1 MGFITPGISP
11 GAGGVTTAA
20 SLDAALTAA
29 RASASS
35 GDLYEDTSTGI
46 VYAYLDEGG
55 GILIPT
61 FASNVIS
68 EYIDNAVGDGKA
80 YVQTSDAEA
89 DFVARGWVAAVSG
102 TGSVSKVAGADCV
115 ITTGG
120 TGAGAQAKITF
131 APTTFPSRLAILAR
145 ISSYA
150 DDGVNTTRIIVR
162 DNVKDLRIGF
172 EASNVLTLH
181 SSGTTVG
188 GGRVTTDGGAFW
200 VFCMIDLSSASGV
213 QYLVNLSDPTRQMRA
228 SVQSDLTAS
237 TTGVLLGVFAGLS
250 ARTATAE
257 IRAKEV
263 HFFKVDAP

>member
-11 GAGGVTTAA
+11 GAGGATTAA

-35 GDLYEDTSTGI
+35 GDLYEDTSTGR
-46 VYAYLDEGG
+46 VYAYLDEGPG
-55 GILIPT
+55 LLVPADV
-61 FASNVIS
+61 FDVIS
-68 EYIDNAVGDGKA
+68 GYVSNASGDA

-89 DFVARGWVAAVSG
+89 DFVARGWVAAESG

-115 ITTGG
+115 LTTGG

-131 APTTFPSRLAILAR
+131 APTTYPSRLAIMAR
-145 ISSYA
+145 VSSYA
-150 DDGVNTTRIIVR
+150 DDGVNTTRFIVR
-162 DNVKDLRIGF
+162 DNVKDLRLGL

-188 GGRVTTDGGAFW
+188 GGRVTTDGNAFW
-200 VFCMIDLSSASGV
+200 IFCMIDLSSANGV

-228 SVQSDLTAS
+228 SVQSDLSAS
-237 TTGVLLGVFAGLS
+237 TTEVLGVFAGLS
-250 ARTATAE
+250 ARAATAF
-257 IRAKEV
+257 INTAEV
-263 HFFKVDAP
+263 HFLGVSAP

>member
-1 MGFITPGISP
+1 MVFITPGISP

-55 GILIPT
+55 GMLIPT

-68 EYIDNAVGDGKA
+68 EYIDNATGDAFLKEGD
-80 YVQTSDAEA
+80 TEA
-89 DFVARGWVAAVSG
+89 DFTGRGITVQEAVAGG
-102 TGSVSKVAGADCV
+102 DVSKTAGNDCI
-115 ITTGG
+115 ITTDG
-120 TGAGAQAKITF
+120 TAVGSSASIRF
-131 APTTFPSRLAILAR
+131 APTTMPSRLAIMAR
-145 ISSYA
+145 ISSYTE
-150 DDGVNTTRIIVR
+150 DGTNTVRFIIR
-162 DNVKDLRIGF
+162 DGNKDFRVGF
-172 EASNVLTLH
+172 EASNILTLQ
-181 SSGTTVG
+181 SSGTEVG
-188 GGRVTTDGGAFW
+188 GGRVTTDGNAFW
-200 VFCMIDLSSASGV
+200 IFCMIDLSSANGV

-228 SVQSDLTAS
+228 SVQSDLSANAAT
-237 TTGVLLGVFAGLS
+237 LIMLGVALS